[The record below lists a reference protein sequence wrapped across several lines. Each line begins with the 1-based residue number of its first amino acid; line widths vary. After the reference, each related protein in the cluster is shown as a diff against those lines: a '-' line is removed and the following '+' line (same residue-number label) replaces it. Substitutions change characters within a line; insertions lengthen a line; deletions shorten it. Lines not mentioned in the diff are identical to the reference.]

1 MTITAL
7 RGFVANE
14 YAQSDARAEALR
26 LHANATVIE
35 AAAPERMRGGAL
47 SSRTSATNTSACPP
61 ARHLMVA
68 TC

>member
-35 AAAPERMRGGAL
+35 ARLPRRCIVATHERDQHLGQ
-47 SSRTSATNTSACPP
+47 P
-61 ARHLMVA
+61 ARHFMVA
-68 TC
+68 A